1 VVTQKLASERFKA
14 VVFYGVLLLFLY
26 LLYRIF
32 LPFLVPMA
40 WAGVLVVV
48 FYPWHQKLV
57 LRWGRTRAAV
67 LSTLAVTVVLV
78 VPVIS
83 IAAAFVREGLQTVTA
98 LEEAGAERGADL
110 LEAVQ
115 SFWQEVQSRLP
126 FQIDLNL
133 MELAKQAAQ
142 VVGGFLAA
150 RAGAVARNVALFLF
164 DFAIF
169 LVSLYYLFRDATL
182 LAATIRRLV
191 PFEEPL
197 RSEMLGQARDLISAS
212 VTSSLIVAAVQG
224 TLGGVAFALL
234 GIPGPVLW
242 GVVMGVFS
250 LLPLLG
256 AWIVWG
262 PVAIAL
268 LLSGQVA
275 RGVILI
281 VVGVGLVGM
290 VDNFLR
296 PYLVGGRSRLS
307 GLVIFISLLGGVS
320 VFGALGMVLGPIVVA
335 TVFAFV
341 EVYTREPEATTP
353 EVPAKEPISSTPA
366 RAASG

>member
-1 VVTQKLASERFKA
+1 MTEKLASERFKA

-48 FYPWHQKLV
+48 FYPWHQRLV
-57 LRWGRTRAAV
+57 LRWGRTRAAA
-67 LSTLAVTVVLV
+67 LSTLLVTVILV
-78 VPVIS
+78 VPVIF
-83 IAAAFVREGLQTVTA
+83 IATAFVREGLQA
-98 LEEAGAERGADL
+98 AAGLEEAREERGDEIL
-110 LEAVQ
+110 RAVQ
-115 SFWQEVQSRLP
+115 RSWQEVQSRLP
-126 FQIDLNL
+126 FRIDLNL
-133 MELAKQAAQ
+133 IELAKQAAQ

-164 DFAIF
+164 DFAVF
-169 LVSLYYLFRDATL
+169 LVSLHYLFRDAPL
-182 LAATIRRLV
+182 LATVIRRLV

-212 VTSSLIVAAVQG
+212 VTSSLIVGAVQG
-224 TLGGVAFALL
+224 ALGGVAFALL

-275 RGVILI
+275 RGLILVG
-281 VVGVGLVGM
+281 VVVGLVGT

-341 EVYTREPEATTP
+341 EVYTREPEAATP
-353 EVPAKEPISSTPA
+353 GPVAKESPSSSPA
-366 RAASG
+366 PAASG